1 MSLEIDTKAPKF
13 ESDTDGGGKLV
24 LNELQ
29 GSWVILYFYPKDDTS
44 GCTKEAC
51 SLNENLD
58 ILTKLN
64 AIVIGVSPDPP
75 SSHDKFKAKYN
86 LNFKLVSDVDHKIS
100 ESYNAWGEKSMYGRK
115 YMGIIRSTFLID
127 PKGEIKHIF
136 SKVNVNG
143 HAEEIIKRLNYL
155 ISL

>member
-1 MSLEIDTKAPKF
+1 MSLEIGTKAPNF
-13 ESDTDGGGKLV
+13 ASDTDGGGKLV

-51 SLNENLD
+51 SLNDNLD
-58 ILTKLN
+58 GLTKLN
-64 AIVIGVSPDPP
+64 AIVVGVSPDSP

-127 PKGEIKHIF
+127 PKGVIKHIF

-143 HAEEIIKRLNYL
+143 HTEEIIKKLN
-155 ISL
+155 SLASL